1 MFSNGSNPGIFVAVI
16 LASTL
21 VSAGLVHVSFAEIN
35 VAGGNNNNNSN
46 NNYSN
51 LQFGIEKIELPK
63 GWIRTIQEQN
73 NTAAGTTDEITIT
86 LKLENAT
93 KSPASSSA
101 PTAGTTNP
109 FSLFSMFSSPTNGTS
124 SGTGS
129 SGFEGD
135 NNKSGADPFA
145 PTITIKLQKGEALQ
159 RELAAEKNQTGGQQG
174 QEMDLFAQNPYCK
187 QLGSSNGNGTGS
199 NNTTTAIIS
208 NHRFTVTEQEC
219 DIAPILKLFFRAF
232 FAGFANLAN
241 NSTINSQNSNNSSI
255 LLGGGNATNVP
266 SDTDTTRS
274 TNTASANSSS
284 IANNATITTHTTNT
298 TSANSDKFTALLN
311 TLHNITTT
319 EKKYTYTSPS
329 SNLRVTLSYS
339 ALTFVSID
347 DFEIKAKHYERYL
360 PVFEQIV
367 HSIRIQQQ
375 QAQS

>member
-1 MFSNGSNPGIFVAVI
+1 VHLDVLFSNGSIPRIFLAVI
-16 LASTL
+16 FASIL
-21 VSAGLVHVSFAEIN
+21 ISAGLVHVSFAEIN
-35 VAGGNNNNNSN
+35 VADGNKNNN

-93 KSPASSSA
+93 TSPASSP
-101 PTAGTTNP
+101 PTVGATNP
-109 FSLFSMFSSPTNGTS
+109 FSLFSRFSSPTNGTNS
-124 SGTGS
+124 
-129 SGFEGD
+129 FEGD
-135 NNKSGADPFA
+135 NNNKSGADPFT

-174 QEMDLFAQNPYCK
+174 QEIDLFAQNPYCK
-187 QLGSSNGNGTGS
+187 QLGSSNGSGTSS
-199 NNTTTAIIS
+199 NNTTAIINS
-208 NHRFTVTEQEC
+208 HRFTVTEQEC

-241 NSTINSQNSNNSSI
+241 NNTINSQNNNNSSI
-255 LLGGGNATNVP
+255 LLGGGGNATNVP
-266 SDTDTTRS
+266 NDTNTTRS
-274 TNTASANSSS
+274 TNSATANSSS
-284 IANNATITTHTTNT
+284 ISNNAPITTHTTNNT
-298 TSANSDKFTALLN
+298 TSASSDKFTALLD
-311 TLHNITTT
+311 TLHNIRTT

-329 SNLRVTLSYS
+329 SNLRVSLSYS
-339 ALTFVSID
+339 ALTFVSIE

-367 HSIRIQQQ
+367 HSVRIQQQ
-375 QAQS
+375 